1 MQVAHEVRHVVVEE
15 LLVGADGVAGEQ
27 RAHAFRSEAQHI
39 IGDLLLSFFEAQ
51 SMPPFVD
58 QTRTG
63 VHVAHEVVHMVHSL
77 LTRLDN
83 EIHTFIQHIQIEI
96 SGHYGHFD
104 QFVTAEDIQARHFA
118 VNPNQAR
125 ILCAVSFCI
134 MAVDHGK
141 PLFVMS
147 PVITRTVQTIPQR
160 IQAISS
166 HIREKGL
173 HKQTLFTRNQ
183 PLTSAS

>member
-1 MQVAHEVRHVVVEE
+1 
-15 LLVGADGVAGEQ
+15 
-27 RAHAFRSEAQHI
+27 
-39 IGDLLLSFFEAQ
+39 
-51 SMPPFVD
+51 
-58 QTRTG
+58 
-63 VHVAHEVVHMVHSL
+63 
-77 LTRLDN
+77 
-83 EIHTFIQHIQIEI
+83 
-96 SGHYGHFD
+96 
-104 QFVTAEDIQARHFA
+104 
-118 VNPNQAR
+118 
-125 ILCAVSFCI
+125 

>member
-1 MQVAHEVRHVVVEE
+1 MHLAHE
-15 LLVGADGVAGEQ
+15 
-27 RAHAFRSEAQHI
+27 I
-39 IGDLLLSFFEAQ
+39 
-51 SMPPFVD
+51 
-58 QTRTG
+58 
-63 VHVAHEVVHMVHSL
+63 VHMVHGL
-77 LTRLDN
+77 LGRLDDV
-83 EIHTFIQHIQIEI
+83 IHALVQHIQVKV
-96 SGHYGHFD
+96 SGHYGHLD
-104 QFVTAEDIQARHFA
+104 EFVAAEDIQARHFA